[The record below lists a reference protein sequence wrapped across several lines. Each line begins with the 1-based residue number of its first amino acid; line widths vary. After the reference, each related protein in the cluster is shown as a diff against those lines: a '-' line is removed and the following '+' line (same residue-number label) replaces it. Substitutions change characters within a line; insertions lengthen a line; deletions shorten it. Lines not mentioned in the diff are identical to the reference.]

1 MGSSRTAHRAVLRT
15 AAALVA
21 TAGLILS
28 GAAAA
33 GAMTHAAS
41 TPSTT
46 IATTAAAKPAQV
58 PIAKNMFTPAELT
71 VSVGQAVVWT
81 NEDAAPHTVTTTS
94 APVKFDSGAFGQG
107 KSWSYTFTQTGVY
120 KYYCAVHP
128 DMVGTVTVV
137 NAPATPAKPAK
148 AKVHRAKVHKAAA
161 TPAAAG
167 ESMPGMGSGDNAAP
181 TAANGNN
188 AKTPHS
194 DSSMPG
200 MNMEHS
206 PSARPAAD
214 DPISGA
220 YNPFMQHL
228 EYAHFNRGPG
238 AQVQDISEFDQWLA
252 NHQKLFRMMLDPE
265 VGPSSALGTAPVA
278 STFMQHMDAAHW
290 NRSPMG
296 QANDISN
303 FDSWNKAHLAL
314 FRMMLDQF
322 VGKSSALGTSPGTSV
337 FMQHMDAAH
346 WNKSLNGQ
354 ATDIVD
360 NFPAWVASHQAMIQ
374 MMAASL
380 SSGGSGH

>member
-1 MGSSRTAHRAVLRT
+1 MGSSRTARRAVVRT
-15 AAALVA
+15 ATALVA

-28 GAAAA
+28 GATAA
-33 GAMTHAAS
+33 GAMTHTAS
-41 TPSTT
+41 TPT
-46 IATTAAAKPAQV
+46 ATTTAAKPAQV
-58 PIAKNMFTPAELT
+58 PIAKNMFTPADLT

-107 KSWSYTFTQTGVY
+107 KSWSYTFAQTGTY

-137 NAPATPAKPAK
+137 NAPAAPATPAKPTK
-148 AKVHRAKVHKAAA
+148 AKVHKAKVHKAAV
-161 TPAAAG
+161 TPPAAG
-167 ESMPGMGSGDNAAP
+167 DSMPGMSGGDNAAP
-181 TAANGNN
+181 TAPNGHN
-188 AKTPHS
+188 
-194 DSSMPG
+194 SMPSMDMG
-200 MNMEHS
+200 KTQ
-206 PSARPAAD
+206 SARPAAD

-238 AQVQDISEFDQWLA
+238 AQVQDISEFDQWLV
-252 NHQKLFRMMLDPE
+252 NHEKLFRMMLEPE
-265 VGPSSALGTAPVA
+265 VGPSSSLGTAPVA

-303 FDSWNKAHLAL
+303 FDSWNKAHIAL

-346 WNKSLNGQ
+346 WNKSINGQ

-360 NFPAWVASHQAMIQ
+360 DFPAWVASHQAMAQ
-374 MMAASL
+374 MMAGSL